1 MHCLGT
7 QHRRL
12 HNSKRNE
19 ALKMMNVHTSSKVNN
34 KKSGNQVYEN
44 KELSTGEKRNLSI
57 LVTHKDRL
65 SLFHRLDKFVLY
77 MGLSCYK
84 SYCIDLLW
92 NKKSACALRFSLA
105 EFIFQNT
112 AVTVIAFNVLN
123 LHILHSYWKKTFF
136 KNCFMF
142 SLSKIFT
149 HLHQHKLKEP
159 KTVHLH

>member
-19 ALKMMNVHTSSKVNN
+19 ALKMMTVHTSSKVNN

-65 SLFHRLDKFVLY
+65 SLFHRLDKFILY

-136 KNCFMF
+136 LKLLHVFSVKNIYT
-142 SLSKIFT
+142 STST
-149 HLHQHKLKEP
+149 
-159 KTVHLH
+159 

>member
-19 ALKMMNVHTSSKVNN
+19 ALKMMTVHTSSKVNN

-65 SLFHRLDKFVLY
+65 SLFHRLDKFILY

-123 LHILHSYWKKTFF
+123 LHILHSYWKKTFL